1 MKHPALKKL
10 LELMNDPEQLRLNIE
25 QLRGS
30 KNLDTSILG
39 FIAMYDSFNGDCEKL
54 KEQIASNKN
63 SILKPIAENKKTLSR
78 FYLRK
83 IAAIFVLIVS
93 SSYLIYSYFITP
105 QLELSPRYTDPGI
118 PIFMGTNSN
127 LSLDQIMYSYRKKD
141 YTSALHLIEKESIS
155 HSNND
160 TLIYYTA
167 LVHHYLKNDEKA
179 LFYFK
184 QLENKTSKFTNKAHY
199 FRGLSAINL
208 CNYNQAIQEF
218 KVVCNSSDDD
228 NDDLKSL
235 SCAHILAVKQY
246 LQSKSTHTSK

>member
-1 MKHPALKKL
+1 
-10 LELMNDPEQLRLNIE
+10 MNDPEQLRLNIE

-127 LSLDQIMYSYRKKD
+127 LSLDQIMYSYRKKI
-141 YTSALHLIEKESIS
+141 TQALYI
-155 HSNND
+155 
-160 TLIYYTA
+160 
-167 LVHHYLKNDEKA
+167 
-179 LFYFK
+179 
-184 QLENKTSKFTNKAHY
+184 
-199 FRGLSAINL
+199 
-208 CNYNQAIQEF
+208 
-218 KVVCNSSDDD
+218 
-228 NDDLKSL
+228 
-235 SCAHILAVKQY
+235 
-246 LQSKSTHTSK
+246 